1 MRLLAPLV
9 VMLALVA
16 TGCAGDDEVAAL
28 PEGKF
33 IAASQT
39 LTPKVAL
46 FAEPVTA
53 RVDVLVDR
61 ERFDPERV
69 TVASNFE
76 PYERDGEIRRTR
88 EDQGQYTHLRFEY
101 TLRCLVYAC
110 LPEVGGGPPQVQP
123 GGLPPPIQNRNGGFG
138 ERKTVNLPAARVVY
152 DDPEK
157 GKQPVTNVSWPVAQ
171 SVSRLNFG
179 DTTVTGIGFPF
190 SASTTPLSEPT
201 YRLSPGVLAAGLLG
215 LALLLLALPVALI
228 VRALR
233 KEDEVV
239 EEPEPE
245 LSALEKALRLVEWSR
260 DQSLEER
267 REALEALA
275 FELDEPEP
283 ELAREARRIA
293 WTPPEPDPEA
303 MGLLVE
309 AVRAALPA
317 EPEAETGVAGEPVE
331 LAGRQ
336 EAEEE
341 ERDAAS
347 A

>member
-1 MRLLAPLV
+1 
-9 VMLALVA
+9 
-16 TGCAGDDEVAAL
+16 
-28 PEGKF
+28 
-33 IAASQT
+33 
-39 LTPKVAL
+39 
-46 FAEPVTA
+46 VTA

-69 TVASNFE
+69 TVTSNFE

-88 EDQGQYTHLRFEY
+88 RDQGRYTHLRFEY

-110 LPEVGGGPPQVQP
+110 LPEVGGGPPEAQP
-123 GGLPPPIQNRNGGFG
+123 GGLPPPLPNLGGGFG
-138 ERKTVNLPAARVVY
+138 ERKTVNLPAASIVY

-171 SVSRLNFG
+171 IVSRLNFG
-179 DTTVTGIGFPF
+179 DTEVTGIGFPF
-190 SASTTPLSEPT
+190 EASITPLSEPT
-201 YRLSPGVLAAGLLG
+201 YRVSPNVLAAGLIG
-215 LALLLLALPVALI
+215 FALLLLALPVALI

-233 KEDEVV
+233 REDEAA

-245 LSALEKALRLVEWSR
+245 LSPLEKALRLVEWSR
-260 DQSLEER
+260 GEGLEER

-275 FELDEPEP
+275 LELDDPEP
-283 ELAREARRIA
+283 ALARESRRIA

-309 AVRAALPA
+309 AVREALPETPA
-317 EPEAETGVAGEPVE
+317 GPEFADEPEPAELEKTP
-331 LAGRQ
+331 
-336 EAEEE
+336 EE
-341 ERDAAS
+341 ERDAAP

>member
-1 MRLLAPLV
+1 MRLLALLV
-9 VMLALVA
+9 AALALVA
-16 TGCAGDDEVAAL
+16 AGCAGDDEVAAL

-39 LTPKVAL
+39 MSPKVAL

-61 ERFDPERV
+61 ERFDPDRIEIG
-69 TVASNFE
+69 ANFK

-88 EDQGQYTHLRFEY
+88 RDQGQYTHLRFEY
-101 TLRCLVYAC
+101 TLRCLVYEC

-123 GGLPPPIQNRNGGFG
+123 GGIPPPVTSQGGGFG
-138 ERKTVNLPAARVVY
+138 ERKTVSLPAASVVY

-171 SVSRLNFG
+171 IVSRLNFG
-179 DTTVTGIGFPF
+179 DTQVTGIGFPF
-190 SASTTPLSEPT
+190 EASTTPLTEPT
-201 YRLSPGVLAAGLLG
+201 YRLSPGVLAAGLIG

-233 KEDEVV
+233 KEDGIV
-239 EEPEPE
+239 EEAEPE
-245 LSALEKALRLVEWSR
+245 LSPLEKALRLVEWSR

-317 EPEAETGVAGEPVE
+317 ESEAETDVADGPSE
-331 LAGRQ
+331 LAERE

-341 ERDAAS
+341 ERDAAP